1 MIPTLPLRAR
11 NRLATTI
18 LAALHD
24 ACARQR
30 LAGVAGGDVAEIEWL
45 GAEGQGAGVLLRQRA
60 ESATRAL
67 AALPLGVAEPPLTE
81 ALVSAAVLFDAGLA
95 FEVHELLEPYWVRA
109 DGEEREALQG
119 LIQIAVGY
127 QHLANGNL
135 AGARAL
141 LDEGTTRIR
150 GRNLAGIDCDA
161 FARAARATIPR
172 LTEGPTAPDFPRRR
186 TS

>member
-1 MIPTLPLRAR
+1 VIPTLPLPAR
-11 NRLATTI
+11 NRLASTI

-24 ACARQR
+24 ASARQR
-30 LAGVAGGDVAEIEWL
+30 LAGVAGGDVDETEWL
-45 GAEGQGAGVLLRQRA
+45 GVEGQGASVLLRQRA

-67 AALPLGVAEPPLTE
+67 AALPLGVAEPPLVE
-81 ALVSAAVLFDAGLA
+81 ALTRAAVLFDAGLA

-109 DGEEREALQG
+109 SGEERDVLQG

-141 LDEGTTRIR
+141 LDEGAARIG
-150 GRNLAGIDCDA
+150 GRSVAGIDCRR
-161 FARAARATIPR
+161 FASAARATIPR
-172 LTEGPTAPDFPRRR
+172 LTHGPNAPDFPRRR
-186 TS
+186 SS

>member
-30 LAGVAGGDVAEIEWL
+30 LAGVAGGDVAEVEWL

-67 AALPLGVAEPPLTE
+67 AALPLGVAAPPLTE

>member
-11 NRLATTI
+11 NRLAAAI

-24 ACARQR
+24 VSARRR
-30 LAGVAGGDVAEIEWL
+30 LADVAGGQITENDWL
-45 GAEGQGAGVLLRQRA
+45 GSDGQGAGVLLRQRA
-60 ESATRAL
+60 ESASRAL
-67 AALPLGVAEPPLTE
+67 ATMPLGAAEPPLAE
-81 ALVSAAVLFDAGLA
+81 ALAQAAVLFDAGLA
-95 FEVHELLEPYWVRA
+95 FEVHELLEPYWARA
-109 DGEEREALQG
+109 HGDEREALQG
-119 LIQIAVGY
+119 LIQVAVGY

-150 GRNLAGIDCDA
+150 GRNLTGIDCDA

-172 LTEGPTAPDFPRRR
+172 LTEGPTAPDFPKRR